1 MKETYRVTLEVEIEV
16 TMSDD
21 FKSSAKNQN
30 VSHKDFAEFI
40 AVTGINQIKHSLEVQ
55 TGAVSVEK
63 TERI

>member
-40 AVTGINQIKHSLEVQ
+40 AVTGINQIKHSLEV
-55 TGAVSVEK
+55 
-63 TERI
+63 